1 MQTRQSSSPLARVVA
16 EYESWLRSWASSR
29 TTNARVALARK
40 RLAEWGLDGF
50 TPTNIQDF
58 LGGPKPDSGKKP
70 WSGWTKATYYGH
82 MTDLCKWLV
91 ATGRLTENPMEEVRM
106 GKRPGP
112 APRPLSEAEAARVM
126 SVVEGEVRDWLLL
139 AMLAGLRVSEIARI
153 RGEDV
158 SDDGIYVRGKG
169 DVIAVL
175 PCHPDLRAMALR
187 YPRDDYWFPGS
198 HDGHIP
204 SQHISMTV
212 GRLFRSLGIK
222 GSIHRCRHLYATRLL
237 RNGVHVRRV
246 QKLMRHSMLETT
258 AAYTAVDEDELR
270 EAILLLPSIDTPSPA
285 A

>member
-1 MQTRQSSSPLARVVA
+1 MKTHDIKTVLN
-16 EYESWLRSWASSR
+16 EYEAWLRSWASER
-29 TTNARVALARK
+29 TTKARVGLARK
-40 RLAEWGLDGF
+40 RLAEWGLNGF
-50 TPTNIQDF
+50 TATNLQTF
-58 LGGPKPDSGKKP
+58 LAGPAPDSGKRP
-70 WSGWTKATYYGH
+70 WSGWTKATYHGH

-91 ATGRLTENPMEEVRM
+91 ATGRIEDNPMDEVRM

-112 APRPLSEAEAARVM
+112 APRPLTEAEAGRVM

-158 SDDGIYVRGKG
+158 SAEGIYVRGKG
-169 DVIAVL
+169 GVEAML
-175 PCHPDLRAMALR
+175 PCHPDLWAMSQR

-198 HDGHIP
+198 SDGHIP
-204 SQHISMTV
+204 SQHISLTV

-270 EAILLLPSIDTPSPA
+270 DAILMLPSIETPPA